1 MTNAE
6 IVDGYIAFLF
16 RNLSKCEPA
25 FQVMM
30 LKTTVKSFST
40 EMVGEIITSQHFMRW
55 CQQPAIQQF
64 MKGK

>member
-1 MTNAE
+1 MTNTE
-6 IVDGYIAFLF
+6 IVDGYIEFLF

-30 LKTTVKSFST
+30 LKSLASSFSIN
-40 EMVGEIITSQHFMRW
+40 MMGEVITSEHFLRW